1 MTATYRRP
9 ISPGEWS
16 FLSNPPWAPMVIQ
29 LVVEGTGS
37 VAREELAAALA
48 VAGYAVPGSRLV
60 RRGREWVDS
69 GVTPRVVEVP
79 PGESHGWDRTRLDL
93 AALRRPLHGRGDGPT
108 CEVLL
113 LPEPGTGST
122 TLVFRASHGV
132 MDGQGALTWVGEVF
146 RALRGEPT
154 RPSPDTITDTEL
166 LSRLLDRDPGR
177 EEAAGVP
184 APLTTPD
191 TFRRRGVLYRRR
203 TLDGTYPAAVAR
215 LAVAL
220 TRSLGSEPRTMMVP
234 VDLRRHDPTI
244 RSTGNLTL
252 NVAVEVA
259 PDAEWQRVHQD
270 LLTALTEQRE
280 LDRTPQEGMLK
291 MPLRA
296 VDGLGWFMDNVMARL
311 NYYGG
316 SFFLTH
322 LGKVDPAEWSTPT
335 FHARTVYSPPT
346 RGRCCPPVIS
356 LVELPGR
363 TEIVLAAD
371 GGPGNDER
379 ADRLVDDV
387 VDTFSPPAARYW
399 PGNATDA
406 PVPRTATLSTLFDEQ
421 ARRRPDGVALTSG
434 SGATTYAEL
443 RDDADRVARA
453 LAARG
458 VGRGDLVG
466 LVADR
471 TPAALAGLWGV
482 LRAGAAYLPLDRSHP
497 DARLADLLAD
507 AGAGVCL
514 AGRRHGGRS
523 LCPRGIELLLLE
535 DVLADRSPAP
545 APATPPEPGD
555 LAYVIY
561 TSGSTGRPKGVEV
574 EHRNV
579 VNYVTWARERFGVDD
594 DTRFGLF
601 SSLAFDLPGTAL
613 FTALTSGASLALVDE
628 DPNHVVLRSL
638 LTERGVNALKCTP
651 SHLELFSG
659 LGLEPAGFR
668 LLVVGGER
676 LRGPVARRAREQFGP
691 GCLLVNHYGPTEA
704 TIGCITHPVTDA
716 DADVAAVPI
725 GRPVANT
732 RVVIADEERR
742 RVAPGEVGELYVT
755 GAQLARGYRDRPAMT
770 RERFVHLADGT
781 RAYRTGDLVHVDADG
796 ELVYDGRADDQ
807 VKVLGHR
814 IEPGEIVAALEDHE
828 AVERAAVV
836 PRDRAGGDKYLCAY
850 VVGAVDVDALTAH
863 LGERVPH
870 YMVPT
875 AILEVAEIPQTPNGK
890 LDVRALP
897 DPFAAG
903 AEEAAPAA
911 PRDDLE
917 EEVAAIWEE
926 TLGVDRDR
934 VRDDSDFHRLGGDS
948 MALLRMLAAVS
959 SRVIGSD
966 GEQEF
971 MTELTDVITA
981 PTFELVCAR
990 ARDARPSPAT

>member
-9 ISPGEWS
+9 VSPGEWS

-37 VAREELAAALA
+37 VSREELAAALA
-48 VAGYAVPGSRLV
+48 VAGYACPGSRLV

-69 GVTPRVVEVP
+69 GVTPRVVEVS

-113 LPEPGTGST
+113 LPEPDTGST
-122 TLVFRASHGV
+122 TIVFRAYHGV

-146 RALRGEPT
+146 RALRGEPAQ
-154 RPSPDTITDTEL
+154 PAPDTITDTQL
-166 LSRLLDRDPGR
+166 LSRLLDRAPGR
-177 EEAAGVP
+177 EEAQGIP

-191 TFRRRGVLYRRR
+191 TFKRRGVLYRRR
-203 TLDGTYPAAVAR
+203 TIDGTFPAAVSK

-220 TRSLGSEPRTMMVP
+220 TRSLGAEPRTMLVP

-259 PDAEWQRVHQD
+259 PGAPWQQVHQD
-270 LLTALTEQRE
+270 LLTALTEERE
-280 LDRTPQEGMLK
+280 LDRTPQEGMLR

-322 LGKVDPAEWSTPT
+322 LGKIDPAEWSTPT

-371 GGPGNDER
+371 GGPGNDAR

-387 VDTFSPPAARYW
+387 VDSFSPPAARHW

-406 PVPRTATLSTLFDEQ
+406 PVPRTATLASLFDEQ
-421 ARRRPDGVALTSG
+421 ARRRPDAVALTDDAGG
-434 SGATTYAEL
+434 STTYAEL

-453 LAARG
+453 LADRG

-471 TPAALAGLWGV
+471 TPASLAGLWGV

-507 AGAGVCL
+507 AGAAVCL
-514 AGRRHGGRS
+514 TGRRHADRA
-523 LCPRGIELLLLE
+523 LEAPLLVLE
-535 DVLADRSPAP
+535 DVLADRTPAP
-545 APATPPEPGD
+545 APADPPAPDD

-561 TSGSTGRPKGVEV
+561 TSGSTGRPKGVEI

-613 FTALTSGASLALVDE
+613 FTALTSGASLALVDD

-659 LGLEPAGFR
+659 LGLEPSGFR

-676 LRGPVARRAREQFGP
+676 LRGPVAQRAREQFGP
-691 GCLLVNHYGPTEA
+691 GCRLVNHYGPTEA
-704 TIGCITHPVTDA
+704 TIGCIVHPVTDA
-716 DADVAAVPI
+716 DAAAAAVPI

-732 RVVIADEERR
+732 RVVIADEDRR

-796 ELVYDGRADDQ
+796 EIVYDGRADDQ

-814 IEPGEIVAALEDHE
+814 IEPGEIAAALSDLEG
-828 AVERAAVV
+828 VERAVVV
-836 PRDRAGGDKYLCAY
+836 PRDRAGGDKYLAAY
-850 VVGAVDVDALTAH
+850 VVGAGPLDADTLAAD

-875 AILEVAEIPQTPNGK
+875 AILQVDDIPQTPNGK

-897 DPFAAG
+897 DPFASSD
-903 AEEAAPAA
+903 APTVAPVE
-911 PRDDLE
+911 PRDELE

-959 SRVIGSD
+959 SRVIGEA

-981 PTFELVCAR
+981 PTFERVCSR
-990 ARDARPSPAT
+990 ARDARTPA